1 MDNLKKGRD
10 LGVAII
16 FVAKIFAVGG
26 GKGVLGFPQIFAD
39 KRRRYRGLRVMR
51 YALCVM
57 RYGLCVMGYALWVMR
72 YGLWVKR

>member
-26 GKGVLGFPQIFAD
+26 GKGVLGFPQIHAD
-39 KRRRYRGLRVMR
+39 KRRRFYGWNALRMYNLQFTMYNGVN
-51 YALCVM
+51 
-57 RYGLCVMGYALWVMR
+57 
-72 YGLWVKR
+72 

>member
-16 FVAKIFAVGG
+16 FVAKIFAMGG

-39 KRRRYRGLRVMR
+39 KRRRL
-51 YALCVM
+51 AQIQ
-57 RYGLCVMGYALWVMR
+57 
-72 YGLWVKR
+72 K